1 MNPYYLQQVERVLR
15 SRRVKTTTPIE
26 NMPEDL
32 VETILYGS
40 DKKQKFSYEA
50 RSGHTWDYK
59 ASFEG
64 VINNLQRRFNETS
77 SDYVKED
84 IEKYMSSSICK
95 VCGGARLKPEALAV
109 TIADKNIN
117 EITTMSVEVAQAF
130 FAELTS
136 TERERQ
142 IGHQ

>member
-40 DKKQKFSYEA
+40 DKEQSFSYEA

-59 ASFEG
+59 AAFEG
-64 VINNLQRRFNETS
+64 VINNLQRRFKRN
-77 SDYVKED
+77 DQ
-84 IEKYMSSSICK
+84 
-95 VCGGARLKPEALAV
+95 RLRQGRHR
-109 TIADKNIN
+109 
-117 EITTMSVEVAQAF
+117 EIHVV
-130 FAELTS
+130 LDV
-136 TERERQ
+136 
-142 IGHQ
+142 